1 MNNLLTA
8 AEAAQILEVSKSRVY
23 SLVKSGRLKVKD
35 GYITH
40 DSVIKQKENRRIGR
54 PIGSSRLKS
63 PNKREGSE

>member
-1 MNNLLTA
+1 MNKLLTA

-23 SLVKSGRLKVKD
+23 SLVKSGRLEVKD